1 MVLGRPVLLKTEKRA
16 APLKTKPPG
25 NVGPQVENIIQLP
38 EKNVQLAAE
47 FEPAGL
53 KRRLYGAEEEERPAK
68 IRRRLLSSQQTELLT
83 RGPLREQ
90 VNVLLTVLIR
100 VTSTLKYSTE
110 ETSH

>member
-53 KRRLYGAEEEERPAK
+53 KRRLYGAEEERPAK

-83 RGPLREQ
+83 RGPLKEQ

-100 VTSTLKYSTE
+100 VTSTLKYRTE